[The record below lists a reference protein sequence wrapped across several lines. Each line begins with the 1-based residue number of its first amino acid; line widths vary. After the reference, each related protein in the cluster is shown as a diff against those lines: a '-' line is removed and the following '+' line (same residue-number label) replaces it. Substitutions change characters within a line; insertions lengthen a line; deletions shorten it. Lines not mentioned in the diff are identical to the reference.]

1 MDQQQYDTYRPES
14 SSTLVWN
21 LQEQIGMYKKVIRE
35 GETKQK
41 ELMSLLKIALS
52 RNESEKETSK
62 VFHLISRVDKLEKR
76 LQKTQ
81 DDKSEMQKFHQQMMR
96 QFHKMMDEREEALK
110 ACQKRLQAV
119 EEELED
125 AKKTRAKIADI
136 AFTFSES
143 ETGSETQSETESELE
158 TET

>member
-1 MDQQQYDTYRPES
+1 MDQEHCNTYHQDL
-14 SSTLVWN
+14 SSTLVWH
-21 LQEQIGMYKKVIRE
+21 LQNQIGMYKKVIQE
-35 GETKQK
+35 GESKQK
-41 ELMSLLKIALS
+41 ELMNLLKIALS

-62 VFHLISRVDKLEKR
+62 VFQLISRVDKLEKR

-110 ACQKRLQAV
+110 VCQQKLQAV

-136 AFTFSES
+136 ACKFAES
-143 ETGSETQSETESELE
+143 EYEYE
-158 TET
+158 TETE

>member
-1 MDQQQYDTYRPES
+1 MNHEQENQSFIHQDS
-14 SSTLVWN
+14 SGTLIWH
-21 LQEQIGMYKKVIRE
+21 LQNQIGMYKKVIQE

-41 ELMSLLKIALS
+41 ELMNLLKIALS

-62 VFHLISRVDKLEKR
+62 VFQLISRVDKLEKR
-76 LQKTQ
+76 LQKSQ

-110 ACQKRLQAV
+110 MCQQKLQAV

-125 AKKTRAKIADI
+125 AKRTRAKIAEV
-136 AFTFSES
+136 AFRFAES
-143 ETGSETQSETESELE
+143 GSEYE
-158 TET
+158 TETGTETE

>member
-1 MDQQQYDTYRPES
+1 MNHEQENQSFIHQDS
-14 SSTLVWN
+14 SGTLIWH
-21 LQEQIGMYKKVIRE
+21 LQNQIGMYKKVIQE

-41 ELMSLLKIALS
+41 ELMNLLKIALS

-62 VFHLISRVDKLEKR
+62 VFQLISRVDKLEKR
-76 LQKTQ
+76 LQKSQ

-110 ACQKRLQAV
+110 MCQQKLQAV

-125 AKKTRAKIADI
+125 AKRTRAKIAEV
-136 AFTFSES
+136 AFRFAES
-143 ETGSETQSETESELE
+143 EDEYE
-158 TET
+158 TETEIE

>member
-1 MDQQQYDTYRPES
+1 MDQEQQNQSFIHQDST
-14 SSTLVWN
+14 STLVWH
-21 LQEQIGMYKKVIRE
+21 LQEQVGMYKKVIRE

-96 QFHKMMDEREEALK
+96 QFHKMMDEREKALK
-110 ACQKRLQAV
+110 VCKERLQNV
-119 EEELED
+119 EKELED
-125 AKKTRAKIADI
+125 AKKTRAKIAEI

-143 ETGSETQSETESELE
+143 ETGSEYE
-158 TET
+158 TETGTETE